1 MKVLLTL
8 CFFVAGTLAM
18 AQSDCKPYLPGET
31 GKTWEITNYSP
42 KDKVTGT
49 VKYEILSV
57 TESDTSTVYEIQ
69 STYFDKKE
77 EQTYQST
84 YEASCENGIFQLDM
98 TVMMDGNS
106 MGAYQNMDAEV
117 DATEFELPPTD
128 ESAVGPMEDGTLKV
142 SIASNGMN
150 MMTMTV
156 HVTDRKVEGL
166 EEITTD
172 AGTFNCLKLTQN
184 VSTRML
190 IKIEASSIEWY
201 AEGVGVVRSESY
213 NSKGKLTGYSI
224 LTKLD

>member
-1 MKVLLTL
+1 M
-8 CFFVAGTLAM
+8 FFRCRNPGNGE
-18 AQSDCKPYLPGET
+18 SDCKPYLPGET

-128 ESAVGPMEDGTLKV
+128 ESAVGPLEDGTLKV
-142 SIASNGMN
+142 SVASSGIN

-213 NSKGKLTGYSI
+213 NSKGKLTGYSV